1 MVNAFS
7 ISLMIAII
15 VALFLGMF
23 LYQKIVQWALVKFNL
38 VYKYY
43 TRVHIFMKYALVT
56 GGSRGLGRAICC
68 RLSQMGIP
76 VLINYQSNQAA
87 AEEVRDEILSHGG
100 SATLIRFDVSDQK
113 AVSEA
118 LEAWEKEHPD
128 DYIAYLVNNAGIRRD
143 NVMFMMP
150 EEDWH
155 SVINVTLNGFFYV
168 TRQLLPKMMMR
179 RHGGRIVNMASLSGL
194 KGMAGQ
200 TNYSA
205 AKAALIGATK
215 ALSQEAAAR
224 NVTVNAVAPG
234 FIETDMT
241 KDLPQDEL
249 KQLVPMKRFGK
260 PEEVA
265 ALVGFLCS
273 DEASY
278 ITGEVI
284 SINGGLY

>member
-1 MVNAFS
+1 
-7 ISLMIAII
+7 
-15 VALFLGMF
+15 
-23 LYQKIVQWALVKFNL
+23 
-38 VYKYY
+38 
-43 TRVHIFMKYALVT
+43 MKYALVT
-56 GGSRGLGRAICC
+56 GGSRGLGRAVCIK
-68 RLSQMGIP
+68 LSQMGIP
-76 VLINYQSNQAA
+76 VLVNYQSNQQA
-87 AEEVRDEILSHGG
+87 AEEVCAIIREQGG
-100 SATLIRFDVSDQK
+100 DAEALRFDVGNQEEVVAAID
-113 AVSEA
+113 
-118 LEAWEKEHPD
+118 AWEQAHPD

-150 EEDWH
+150 DNDWH
-155 SVINVTLNGFFYV
+155 AVINTTVNGFFYV
-168 TRQLLPKMMMR
+168 TRRLLPKMMMR
-179 RHGGRIVNMASLSGL
+179 KHGGRIVNMSSLSGL

-215 ALSQEAAAR
+215 SLAQEAAAR

-249 KQLVPMKRFGK
+249 KNLVPMRRFGK

-273 DEASY
+273 DDAAY